1 LSQAIVAL
9 TVGERSGH
17 ASRAPVCCG
26 IDVRQA
32 CLTACLRRILADGRA
47 TQEVRE
53 FAATYGALLAL
64 SEWLVERY
72 CPVAARESTG
82 GYWQPMYHVLSG
94 TLEAVVGN
102 AQEMRRR
109 PSRKTDIAD
118 ARWIAELLAHGLI
131 RPSLLP
137 PPPIQALRDLT
148 RTRVARIQDRSQAK
162 NRVHDILK
170 DTNIQLASA
179 VADLFGVSG
188 RRMLPKAVKA

>member
-1 LSQAIVAL
+1 
-9 TVGERSGH
+9 
-17 ASRAPVCCG
+17 
-26 IDVRQA
+26 
-32 CLTACLRRILADGRA
+32 
-47 TQEVRE
+47 
-53 FAATYGALLAL
+53 
-64 SEWLVERY
+64 
-72 CPVAARESTG
+72 
-82 GYWQPMYHVLSG
+82 MYHVLSG
-94 TLEAVVGN
+94 TLEVVVGN

-109 PSRKTDIAD
+109 PGRKTDIAD

-148 RTRVARIQDRSQAK
+148 RTRVARIQARSQAK

-170 DTNIQLASA
+170 DTNIQLASV